1 MDVDADAPAD
11 PDDLLQWRRDATTS
25 RAIRL
30 LWSLGVGTFFAV
42 ISIIVFWR
50 LYDLTRQIGG
60 RSIVVALFAAIVAT
74 ALALS
79 VSDNTVGHL
88 ERLTRR
94 LPVSSPSERAAERA
108 SDAAL
113 GAIAMATVIVALM
126 AIGRYVSQNG
136 LLGDLGAGPFTG
148 LAALTIPLALAALVL
163 SSFLE
168 SVGAFDPDEGVIYL
182 YEPEQAIDLSVIQG
196 ISMRSIGDAV
206 VLTLDYAQ
214 PGGQYVAGPRRI
226 VVPPAIAAEIETYVE
241 EHGRRAEA

>member
-42 ISIIVFWR
+42 ITIIVFWR
-50 LYDLTRQIGG
+50 LYDLTGQIGG
-60 RSIVVALFAAIVAT
+60 QSIVVALFAAILVT
-74 ALALS
+74 IFALV
-79 VSDNTVGHL
+79 VSDNTGSHL
-88 ERLTRR
+88 ERLPFST
-94 LPVSSPSERAAERA
+94 PSGPALQRAA
-108 SDAAL
+108 DAAL
-113 GAIAMATVIVALM
+113 GAIAMGAIIVTLM
-126 AIGRYVSQNG
+126 GIGRYVSQNN

-148 LAALTIPLALAALVL
+148 LAALTIPLALGALVC

-182 YEPEQAIDLSVIQG
+182 YEPEQAIDLSVIRTV
-196 ISMRSIGDAV
+196 STRPVGDAV
-206 VLTLDYAQ
+206 VVTLDYAQ

-226 VVPPAIAAEIETYVE
+226 VVPPAIAAEIESYVE
-241 EHGRRAEA
+241 RNSSAPEA